1 MITNLNPSED
11 YKTSVLSGLSP
22 EAIMECAGR
31 ALSFWSYQM
40 TQDLT
45 WEAHRCKVLTSRYAE
60 LSTSLDNIIGDANAQ
75 LTTLQNKVA
84 SMNIDHD
91 SLRRKYEELAQ
102 AYKEKNRKLLQTQ
115 ELYDKLKRKAMLGH
129 IQDAAS
135 DAVDTTLQGASS
147 NAGQQAERGVYEH
160 QIGTPLRPT
169 QYAERSDRP
178 GAFPVQPQMMPPDPR
193 AGNWAAPVFPQVGA
207 PMTPM
212 KHRQPPGVER
222 VGLSAV
228 PGMMSGTPVPL
239 HGSGRV
245 RQPLREL
252 QHNPRANTEGFTGV
266 GLSSHLKTSQGL
278 VGSLAAGTRPP
289 RVAQR
294 PGVPAFAAAAAPQGN
309 GAEFRHGV

>member
-1 MITNLNPSED
+1 
-11 YKTSVLSGLSP
+11 
-22 EAIMECAGR
+22 
-31 ALSFWSYQM
+31 
-40 TQDLT
+40 
-45 WEAHRCKVLTSRYAE
+45 
-60 LSTSLDNIIGDANAQ
+60 
-75 LTTLQNKVA
+75 
-84 SMNIDHD
+84 MNIDHD

-193 AGNWAAPVFPQVGA
+193 AGNWAAPVFPQGKLLKRPSGPQNPNDRAVGA

-289 RVAQR
+289 RGKRLPMQPCVCTLTRCPVAQR